1 MKILITGV
9 AGFIG
14 FNFAKNLL
22 EKKQYKII
30 GIDNLNDYYDVNL
43 KKKRINQLIKSKKFK
58 FYKINI
64 QDRLK
69 IEKIFKHNKIDF
81 VFHFAAQA
89 GVRYSIDYPR
99 KYVESNIIG
108 FYNLIENVRNY
119 KIKRL
124 FYASSSSVYGE
135 NKNFPLNEKENIF
148 PKNIYGLSKKVN
160 EEIGLIFNKYYKV
173 KLIGLRFFT
182 IYGEWGRPDMMMI
195 KFIDSYY
202 KKKIFN
208 LNNYGNHVR
217 DFTYIGDVVT
227 ILNQLLK
234 NQNKIKDFEIFNICS
249 NNPVNLKQIISFM
262 KKNNITPKIKKV
274 SLQKADILKTHGDN
288 SKLLKYIKFTKFS
301 NWKESLKKTIVWY
314 QKNMI

>member
-22 EKKQYKII
+22 EKKQYKVI
-30 GIDNLNDYYDVNL
+30 GLDNLNDYYDVNL

-69 IEKIFKHNKIDF
+69 IEKIFKYNKIDF

-89 GVRYSIDYPR
+89 GVRHSIDYPR
-99 KYVESNIIG
+99 KYVESNING